1 MKRFSGMFTQLWANK
16 TSHPTDEEGHI
27 PVRILGARGSGKTT
41 FLYKLYF
48 KHCAGQPDE
57 VFDVLPTESHNVEV
71 IPFRRFSFEIWEFS
85 EISAALNYMNNTKVL
100 IYFLDAVAQNDVA
113 VADKARENL
122 LWVLQRFSKQLEDAI
137 VVTVVNKTDA
147 PGALDV
153 QDIGQ
158 LWVKDHALR
167 QALQGHHWRIF
178 PCSALSGQVD
188 EVLDYVFQKLDF
200 REATAKHSHSSIS
213 LPSSTSLS
221 TITARSARR
230 SGSLRRQSLEF
241 SDDNSSSNRTSE
253 QHKKYLRDFHP
264 QAKMPVTPWEEVPN
278 PYHLSDHE
286 FQSWFNHG
294 KSLLFFDHY
303 SLLRIAYLTIRD
315 EGGGHTKR
323 LLYNLRTILRGIEL
337 MEQDTLR
344 EASLRRPQEL
354 IHQSIEYSETQTLFW
369 IQMVSFALLRH
380 PVLEGEDNGFE
391 AFLMRCPELWD
402 NEIWKTYYSP
412 KIYHSEKAATEF
424 IPPDKKPLPNAFK
437 SSALALKGSG
447 LRIDYQVL

>member
-1 MKRFSGMFTQLWANK
+1 MKRFSGMLTQLWANK
-16 TSHPTDEEGHI
+16 DSNATDDEADI
-27 PVRILGARGSGKTT
+27 PIRILGARGSGKTT

-71 IPFRRFSFEIWEFS
+71 IPFRRFSFEMWEFS
-85 EISAALNYMNNTKVL
+85 EISAALNHMNNTQVL
-100 IYFLDAVAQNDVA
+100 IYFLDAVAQNDAA
-113 VADKARENL
+113 VADKARENMLWL
-122 LWVLQRFSKQLEDAI
+122 LQTFSKQLENAI
-137 VVTVVNKTDA
+137 VITVANKVDVPEA
-147 PGALDV
+147 MDV

-158 LWVKDHALR
+158 MWVKDRPLRDALH
-167 QALQGHHWRIF
+167 GHHWRIF
-178 PCSALSGQVD
+178 SCSASSGQVD
-188 EVLDYVFQKLDF
+188 EVLDYVAQKLDF

-230 SGSLRRQSLEF
+230 SGSLRKQSLEW
-241 SDDNSSSNRTSE
+241 SDDNCSNHTSE
-253 QHKKYLRDFHP
+253 QQKKYLRDFHP

-278 PYHLSDHE
+278 PYHLSDREYHD
-286 FQSWFNHG
+286 WFSQA

-303 SLLRIAYLTIRD
+303 SLLRITYLMVRD
-315 EGGGHTKR
+315 DGSQTKR

-354 IHQSIEYSETQTLFW
+354 LHESIEYSETQTLFW

-402 NEIWKTYYSP
+402 GDAWKTYYST
-412 KIYHSEKAATEF
+412 KLYHSEKAASEF